1 MSESC
6 IRSGDEQ
13 AVNFLKNS
21 VEIVGISVF
30 LIYLNSH
37 LQDVKRNVP
46 LVVVHFIIGLCDGS
60 QISVVTNVSRLL
72 GHCIFIVIY
81 KLLHLTH
88 PVKTSFKFDLLF
100 ASLATGL

>member
-1 MSESC
+1 MYGEYPTIQPKTMSESC

-21 VEIVGISVF
+21 IEIVGISVF

-46 LVVVHFIIGLCDGS
+46 LGEVQTS
-60 QISVVTNVSRLL
+60 PKVTPGIKWTTRYN
-72 GHCIFIVIY
+72 GH
-81 KLLHLTH
+81 
-88 PVKTSFKFDLLF
+88 
-100 ASLATGL
+100 